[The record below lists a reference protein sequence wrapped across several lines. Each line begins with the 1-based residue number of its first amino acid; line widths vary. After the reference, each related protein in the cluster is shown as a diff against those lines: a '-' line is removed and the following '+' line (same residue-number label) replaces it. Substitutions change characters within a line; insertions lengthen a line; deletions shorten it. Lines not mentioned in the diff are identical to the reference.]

1 MKKKNNT
8 EISVIHL
15 AEFNLPAVT
24 ETANKDWIQF
34 GTDNMYPQY
43 LLELYNG
50 SSINNAIIKG
60 VSAMIY
66 GEGLDATDKQ
76 DSEEHKEQ
84 WLRLTSLLGHSQKDL
99 LKCLAFD
106 LKLFGM
112 CYVNVIWNK
121 PRTKIVEM
129 YHIPA
134 QYIRSGKTDG
144 YGNVN
149 EYYYSADWTN
159 TRKHKPRT
167 YKAFDEKDRT
177 SASQVLCIKDYSPG
191 SYYYSLPD
199 YQGST
204 SYIQLDMEIAQF
216 HLSNIKSGMF
226 PSMAVNFA
234 NGVPTR
240 EERRTIERQINSK
253 FGGSGNAG
261 KILITFNDGKDTAP
275 EIVPINANDNSDSYQ
290 FLSTETTRKVLT
302 GHRVTSPLLFG
313 VKGDGGG
320 FGNNA
325 DELRDS
331 YSLFNNTVIK
341 PFQNTLLEG
350 LQAVFSICDINL
362 DLYFKSLKPADFID
376 IETVAKVSE
385 DEQEKEGID
394 TEDKGEPIK
403 KEFKALDDIDRKPT
417 KQMMREAKKGLE
429 LRKEFGRGGTEV
441 GVARARDIMNGKNL
455 SIETIKRMYSFFSR
469 QEESIKNG
477 EGFKKGD
484 KGYPSAGKIAW
495 LLWGGEGGFD
505 WAKRKV
511 KEIENV
517 EKNLSDDD
525 AKVILSN
532 LKSTEVDEKEWF
544 ELGEIEAEDSSTET
558 EEKFQ
563 AFTNQHLSKHYEFA
577 SAGRIPSNPDSP
589 TSDSNAGLIRV
600 LYRYSRNL
608 KKNSRDFCK
617 QMVSLSKAGTLY
629 TINNLKQAKNLSVN
643 KGFGING
650 ANTYDIF
657 QWKGGAYCHHYF
669 VRKFY
674 IRKRVPKGTQVT
686 IDGKTYK
693 GGTYLP
699 NGSLNMFRN
708 SFLSEVNSGRFA
720 SSWRKIKDQEPRTP
734 APTIAPI
741 NTPTRGKYN

>member
-24 ETANKDWIQF
+24 ETANKDYIQF
-34 GTDNMYPQY
+34 GTDNLYPQY

-50 SSINNAIIKG
+50 SSINNAVIKG

-66 GEGLDATDKQ
+66 GEGLEATDRE
-76 DSEEHKEQ
+76 DSDEHKEQ
-84 WLRLTSLLGHSQKDL
+84 WLRLTSLLRSSQKDL

-112 CYVNVIWNK
+112 CYLNVVWNK

-149 EYYYSADWTN
+149 EYYYSADWSN
-159 TRKHKPRT
+159 LRKHKTRT
-167 YKAFDEKDRT
+167 YKAFNEKDRT
-177 SASQVLCIKDYSPG
+177 DASQVLCIKDYSPG

-234 NGVPTR
+234 NGIPTR
-240 EERRTIERQINSK
+240 EERQTIERQINSK

-275 EIVPINANDNSDSYQ
+275 EIIPINSNDNADSYQ

-313 VKGDGGG
+313 VKGDGSG

-350 LQAVFSICDINL
+350 LEPLFAINDINL

-376 IETVAKVSE
+376 IENVAKIDE

-394 TEDKGEPIK
+394 TGDEIK
-403 KEFKALDDIDRKPT
+403 KEF
-417 KQMMREAKKGLE
+417 
-429 LRKEFGRGGTEV
+429 TE
-441 GVARARDIMNGKNL
+441 
-455 SIETIKRMYSFFSR
+455 
-469 QEESIKNG
+469 
-477 EGFKKGD
+477 
-484 KGYPSAGKIAW
+484 
-495 LLWGGEGGFD
+495 
-505 WAKRKV
+505 
-511 KEIENV
+511 
-517 EKNLSDDD
+517 LSDDEFD
-525 AKVILSN
+525 SVLDNLNPEIIDEEWEVVEEREQGGGEDYEDWANRLIQKREDFADYIESKPSGFSYLDKSFYKIRFKYAVGSNKAKKTG
-532 LKSTEVDEKEWF
+532 KSRKFCIKMMNRTYDGKVYRIEDIDKASRSGVNKQLGHKGRAYDLFKFKGGIYCRHKWKE
-544 ELGEIEAEDSSTET
+544 
-558 EEKFQ
+558 
-563 AFTNQHLSKHYEFA
+563 
-577 SAGRIPSNPDSP
+577 
-589 TSDSNAGLIRV
+589 V
-600 LYRYSRNL
+600 LYRL
-608 KKNSRDFCK
+608 KKSTKIVDGKMPEYIGDYKTVGEIPSSYKPKPR
-617 QMVSLSKAGTLY
+617 
-629 TINNLKQAKNLSVN
+629 
-643 KGFGING
+643 GINDSRK
-650 ANTYDIF
+650 APVNMPD
-657 QWKGGAYCHHYF
+657 QGAY
-669 VRKFY
+669 
-674 IRKRVPKGTQVT
+674 
-686 IDGKTYK
+686 
-693 GGTYLP
+693 
-699 NGSLNMFRN
+699 
-708 SFLSEVNSGRFA
+708 
-720 SSWRKIKDQEPRTP
+720 
-734 APTIAPI
+734 PT
-741 NTPTRGKYN
+741 K

>member
-15 AEFNLPAVT
+15 AEFNLPQVT
-24 ETANKDWIQF
+24 ETTNKDWIQF

-66 GEGLDATDKQ
+66 GEGLDATDRQ

-112 CYVNVIWNK
+112 CYVNTIWNK

-134 QYIRSGKTDG
+134 QYIRSGKADG

-149 EYYYSADWTN
+149 DYYYSADWTN

-275 EIVPINANDNSDSYQ
+275 EIVPINANDNADSYQ

-341 PFQNTLLEG
+341 PFQNTLLNG
-350 LQAVFSICDINL
+350 LQDIFNICDINL

-376 IETVAKVSE
+376 ISNVAKVSE
-385 DEQEKEGID
+385 EDQEKEGID
-394 TEDKGEPIK
+394 TGEPVK
-403 KEFKALDDIDRKPT
+403 KEFKDLNNKIAVVGALDGEPLFATKEEAEAYAKLFKNCTGYHEHKEDGVIRYMACENHSDATEMGKKKKCEKKDR
-417 KQMMREAKKGLE
+417 
-429 LRKEFGRGGTEV
+429 
-441 GVARARDIMNGKNL
+441 
-455 SIETIKRMYSFFSR
+455 
-469 QEESIKNG
+469 
-477 EGFKKGD
+477 
-484 KGYPSAGKIAW
+484 
-495 LLWGGEGGFD
+495 
-505 WAKRKV
+505 
-511 KEIENV
+511 
-517 EKNLSDDD
+517 LSDDD

-532 LKSTEVDEKEWF
+532 LENTEIDNNEWF
-544 ELGEIEAEDSSTET
+544 ELGEIDAEDSSTDT

-577 SAGRIPSNPDSP
+577 SAGKIPSNPDSS
-589 TSDSNAGLIRV
+589 TSDSNAGFIRV

-608 KKNSRDFCK
+608 KANSRDFCK
-617 QMVSLSKAGTLY
+617 QMVRLSKAGTLY
-629 TINNLKQAKNLSVN
+629 TINNLKQAKNLTVN
-643 KGFGING
+643 KGFGPNG
-650 ANTYDIF
+650 SSNYDVF
-657 QWKGGAYCHHYF
+657 QWKGGKYCHHYF

-674 IRKRVPKGTQVT
+674 MRKRVPKGSKVT

-708 SFLSEVNSGRFA
+708 SFLAEVNSGRFA
-720 SSWRKIKDQEPRTP
+720 TSWKKIRGQEPKSP

>member
-24 ETANKDWIQF
+24 ETANKDYIQF
-34 GTDNMYPQY
+34 GTDNLYPQY

-50 SSINNAIIKG
+50 SSINNAVIKG

-66 GEGLDATDKQ
+66 GEGLEATDRE
-76 DSEEHKEQ
+76 DSDEHKEQ
-84 WLRLTSLLGHSQKDL
+84 WLRLTSLLRSSQKDL

-112 CYVNVIWNK
+112 CYLNVVWNK

-149 EYYYSADWTN
+149 EYYYSADWSN
-159 TRKHKPRT
+159 LRKHKTRT
-167 YKAFDEKDRT
+167 YKAFNEKDRT
-177 SASQVLCIKDYSPG
+177 DASQVLCIKDYSPG

-234 NGVPTR
+234 NGIPTR
-240 EERRTIERQINSK
+240 EERQTIERQINSK

-275 EIVPINANDNSDSYQ
+275 EIVPINSNDNADSYQ

-302 GHRVTSPLLFG
+302 GHRCTSPLLFG
-313 VKGDGGG
+313 VNGNSS

-350 LQAVFSICDINL
+350 LEPLFAINDISL

-376 IETVAKVSE
+376 IENVAKVSE

-394 TEDKGEPIK
+394 TGDEIK
-403 KEFKALDDIDRKPT
+403 KEF
-417 KQMMREAKKGLE
+417 
-429 LRKEFGRGGTEV
+429 TE
-441 GVARARDIMNGKNL
+441 
-455 SIETIKRMYSFFSR
+455 
-469 QEESIKNG
+469 
-477 EGFKKGD
+477 
-484 KGYPSAGKIAW
+484 
-495 LLWGGEGGFD
+495 
-505 WAKRKV
+505 
-511 KEIENV
+511 
-517 EKNLSDDD
+517 LSDDEFD
-525 AKVILSN
+525 SVLDNLNPEIIDEEWEVVEEREQGGDEGYEDWANRLIQKREDFADYIESKPSGFSYLDKSFYKIRFKYAVGSNKAKKTG
-532 LKSTEVDEKEWF
+532 KSRKFCIKMMNRTYDGKVYRIEDIDKASREGVNKQLGHKGRAYDLFKFKGGIYCRHKWKE
-544 ELGEIEAEDSSTET
+544 
-558 EEKFQ
+558 
-563 AFTNQHLSKHYEFA
+563 
-577 SAGRIPSNPDSP
+577 
-589 TSDSNAGLIRV
+589 V
-600 LYRYSRNL
+600 LYRL
-608 KKNSRDFCK
+608 KKSTKIVDGEMPEYIGDYKTVGEIPSSYKPKPR
-617 QMVSLSKAGTLY
+617 
-629 TINNLKQAKNLSVN
+629 
-643 KGFGING
+643 GINDSRK
-650 ANTYDIF
+650 APVNMPD
-657 QWKGGAYCHHYF
+657 QGAY
-669 VRKFY
+669 
-674 IRKRVPKGTQVT
+674 
-686 IDGKTYK
+686 
-693 GGTYLP
+693 
-699 NGSLNMFRN
+699 
-708 SFLSEVNSGRFA
+708 
-720 SSWRKIKDQEPRTP
+720 
-734 APTIAPI
+734 PT
-741 NTPTRGKYN
+741 K

>member
-15 AEFNLPAVT
+15 AEFNLPQVT
-24 ETANKDWIQF
+24 ETNNKDYIQF

-66 GEGLDATDKQ
+66 GEGLDATDRE

-112 CYVNVIWNK
+112 CYVNTIWNK

-134 QYIRSGKTDG
+134 QYIRSGKADG

-159 TRKHKPRT
+159 TRKHKPRI

-275 EIVPINANDNSDSYQ
+275 EIVPINANDNADSYQ

-331 YSLFNNTVIK
+331 YSLFNNTVVK
-341 PFQNTLLEG
+341 PFQNTLLSG
-350 LQAVFSICDINL
+350 LQDIFSICDINL

-376 IETVAKVSE
+376 ISNVAKVSE

-394 TEDKGEPIK
+394 TGDEIK
-403 KEFKALDDIDRKPT
+403 KEF
-417 KQMMREAKKGLE
+417 
-429 LRKEFGRGGTEV
+429 TE
-441 GVARARDIMNGKNL
+441 
-455 SIETIKRMYSFFSR
+455 
-469 QEESIKNG
+469 
-477 EGFKKGD
+477 
-484 KGYPSAGKIAW
+484 
-495 LLWGGEGGFD
+495 
-505 WAKRKV
+505 
-511 KEIENV
+511 
-517 EKNLSDDD
+517 LSDDQFD
-525 AKVILSN
+525 ALLNN
-532 LKSTEVDEKEWF
+532 LEGEQINDDEWEVVDEREQGTGDDYEEWADRF
-544 ELGEIEAEDSSTET
+544 IQKREDFAVNEIKSNEDKFSYLDKSYYRVRFKYAVGTTKGSGSKSRPFCENMMRLSRGGFVYRIEDIDIASERGINRQLGHNKQPYDLF
-558 EEKFQ
+558 KFKGGVYCRHKW
-563 AFTNQHLSKHYEFA
+563 NE
-577 SAGRIPSNPDSP
+577 
-589 TSDSNAGLIRV
+589 V
-600 LYRYSRNL
+600 LYRL
-608 KKNSRDFCK
+608 KKGTELKDG
-617 QMVSLSKAGTLY
+617 QSLDNDY
-629 TINNLKQAKNLSVN
+629 N
-643 KGFGING
+643 KVDSIP
-650 ANTYDIF
+650 ASY
-657 QWKGGAYCHHYF
+657 K
-669 VRKFY
+669 RK
-674 IRKRVPKGTQVT
+674 PKGLRES
-686 IDGKTYK
+686 K
-693 GGTYLP
+693 
-699 NGSLNMFRN
+699 
-708 SFLSEVNSGRFA
+708 
-720 SSWRKIKDQEPRTP
+720 
-734 APTIAPI
+734 IAP
-741 NTPTRGKYN
+741 YNMPDNGHYPGVK

>member
-15 AEFNLPAVT
+15 SEFNLPQVT
-24 ETANKDWIQF
+24 ETTNKDWIQF

-66 GEGLDATDKQ
+66 GEGLDATDRQ

-112 CYVNVIWNK
+112 CYVNTIWNK

-134 QYIRSGKTDG
+134 QYIRSGKADG

-226 PSMAVNFA
+226 PSLAVNFA
-234 NGVPTR
+234 NGIPSF
-240 EERRTIERQINSK
+240 EERKTIERQINSK

-275 EIVPINANDNSDSYQ
+275 EIVPISSNDNADSYQ

-331 YSLFNNTVIK
+331 YSLFTNTVVR
-341 PFQNTLLEG
+341 PFQNTLLDG
-350 LQAVFSICDINL
+350 LQDIFNICDINL

-376 IETVAKVSE
+376 IGNVAKVSE
-385 DEQEKEGID
+385 DDQEKEGID
-394 TEDKGEPIK
+394 TGDEIK
-403 KEFKALDDIDRKPT
+403 KEFTELSNDEFDILLKNLEGEQINEDEWEVVDEREQGTGDDYEEWADRFIQKREDFAVNEIKSNEDKFSYLDKSYYRVRFKYAVGTTKGSGSKSRPFCENMMRLSRGGFVYRIEDIDIASDRGINRQLGHN
-417 KQMMREAKKGLE
+417 KQPYDLFKFKGVVFCRHKWNE
-429 LRKEFGRGGTEV
+429 
-441 GVARARDIMNGKNL
+441 
-455 SIETIKRMYSFFSR
+455 
-469 QEESIKNG
+469 
-477 EGFKKGD
+477 
-484 KGYPSAGKIAW
+484 
-495 LLWGGEGGFD
+495 
-505 WAKRKV
+505 
-511 KEIENV
+511 
-517 EKNLSDDD
+517 
-525 AKVILSN
+525 
-532 LKSTEVDEKEWF
+532 
-544 ELGEIEAEDSSTET
+544 
-558 EEKFQ
+558 
-563 AFTNQHLSKHYEFA
+563 
-577 SAGRIPSNPDSP
+577 
-589 TSDSNAGLIRV
+589 V
-600 LYRYSRNL
+600 LYRL
-608 KKNSRDFCK
+608 KKGTELKDW
-617 QMVSLSKAGTLY
+617 QSLDNDY
-629 TINNLKQAKNLSVN
+629 N
-643 KGFGING
+643 KVDSIP
-650 ANTYDIF
+650 ASY
-657 QWKGGAYCHHYF
+657 K
-669 VRKFY
+669 RK
-674 IRKRVPKGTQVT
+674 PKGLRES
-686 IDGKTYK
+686 K
-693 GGTYLP
+693 
-699 NGSLNMFRN
+699 
-708 SFLSEVNSGRFA
+708 
-720 SSWRKIKDQEPRTP
+720 
-734 APTIAPI
+734 IAP
-741 NTPTRGKYN
+741 YNMPNNGHYPGVK

>member
-1 MKKKNNT
+1 MKKKNT

-15 AEFNLPAVT
+15 AEFNLPEVT
-24 ETANKDWIQF
+24 ETANKDYIQF

-76 DSEEHKEQ
+76 DSDEHKEQ

-112 CYVNVIWNK
+112 CYVNTIWNK

-134 QYIRSGKTDG
+134 QYIRSGKADG

-149 EYYYSADWTN
+149 EYYYSADWNN

-191 SYYYSLPD
+191 SHYYSLPD

-240 EERRTIERQINSK
+240 EERRTIERQINAK

-313 VKGDGGG
+313 VKGDGSG

-341 PFQNTLLEG
+341 PFQNTLLGG
-350 LQAVFSICDINL
+350 LQPIFDICDINL

-376 IETVAKVSE
+376 IETIAKKDE

-394 TEDKGEPIK
+394 TGEPVK
-403 KEFKALDDIDRKPT
+403 KEFKALDDIDTKPT
-417 KQMMREAKKGLE
+417 KGMIAEAKKGLE
-429 LRKEFGRGGTEV
+429 WRREYGRGGTEV
-441 GVARARDIMNGKNL
+441 GVARARDIANGKNL
-455 SIETIKRMYSFFSR
+455 SISTIKRMNSFFARHEKS
-469 QEESIKNG
+469 SKGG
-477 EGFKKGD
+477 EGFEPGED
-484 KGYPSAGKIAW
+484 GFPSAGRIAW
-495 LLWGGEGGFD
+495 ALWGGDAGQT
-505 WAKRKV
+505 WAAKKV

-532 LKSTEVDEKEWF
+532 LKSTEIDEKEWF
-544 ELGEIEAEDSSTET
+544 ELGEIDAEDSNTET

-577 SAGRIPSNPDSP
+577 SAGKIPSNPDSP

-608 KKNSRDFCK
+608 KANSRDFCK
-617 QMVSLSKAGTLY
+617 QMVRLSKAGTLY
-629 TINNLKQAKNLSVN
+629 TINNLKQAKNLTVN
-643 KGFGING
+643 KGFGPNG
-650 ANTYDIF
+650 SSNYDVF
-657 QWKGGAYCHHYF
+657 QWKGGKYCHHYF

-699 NGSLNMFRN
+699 NGTLDMFRN

>member
-15 AEFNLPAVT
+15 AEFNLPEVT
-24 ETANKDWIQF
+24 ETANKDYIQF

-112 CYVNVIWNK
+112 CYVNTIWNK

-134 QYIRSGKTDG
+134 QYIRSGKADS
-144 YGNVN
+144 YGRVN
-149 EYYYSADWTN
+149 EYYYSADWNN

-191 SYYYSLPD
+191 SHYYSLPD

-240 EERRTIERQINSK
+240 EERRTIERQINAK

-313 VKGDGGG
+313 VKGDGSG

-341 PFQNTLLEG
+341 PFQNTLLGG
-350 LQAVFSICDINL
+350 LQPIFDICDINL

-376 IETVAKVSE
+376 IETIAKKDE

-394 TEDKGEPIK
+394 TGEPVK
-403 KEFKALDDIDRKPT
+403 KEFKALDDIDTKPT
-417 KQMMREAKKGLE
+417 KGMIAEAKKGLE
-429 LRKEFGRGGTEV
+429 WRKEYGRGGTEV
-441 GVARARDIMNGKNL
+441 GVARARNISNGDNL
-455 SIETIKRMYSFFSR
+455 SLDTIKRMNSFFARHEKS
-469 QEESIKNG
+469 SKGG
-477 EGFKKGD
+477 EGFEPGED
-484 KGYPSAGKIAW
+484 GFPSAGRIAW
-495 LLWGGEGGFD
+495 ALWGGDAGQT
-505 WAKRKV
+505 WAAKKV

-532 LKSTEVDEKEWF
+532 LKSTEIDEKEWF
-544 ELGEIEAEDSSTET
+544 ELGEIDAEDSSTET

-608 KKNSRDFCK
+608 KANSRDFCK
-617 QMVSLSKAGTLY
+617 QMVRLSKAGTLY
-629 TINNLKQAKNLSVN
+629 TINNLKQAKNLTVN

-699 NGSLNMFRN
+699 NGTLDMFRN

>member
-15 AEFNLPAVT
+15 AEFNLPEVT
-24 ETANKDWIQF
+24 ETANKDYIQF

-84 WLRLTSLLGHSQKDL
+84 WLKLTSLLGHSQKDL

-112 CYVNVIWNK
+112 CYVNTIWNK

-134 QYIRSGKTDG
+134 QYIRSGKADA
-144 YGNVN
+144 YGKVN
-149 EYYYSADWTN
+149 EYYYSADWNN

-275 EIVPINANDNSDSYQ
+275 EIIPINANDNSDSYQ

-302 GHRVTSPLLFG
+302 GHRITSPLLFG
-313 VKGDGGG
+313 VNGNSS

-350 LQAVFSICDINL
+350 LQDIFSICDINL

-376 IETVAKVSE
+376 IETVAKKDES
-385 DEQEKEGID
+385 EQEKEGID
-394 TEDKGEPIK
+394 TGDEIK
-403 KEFKALDDIDRKPT
+403 KEF
-417 KQMMREAKKGLE
+417 
-429 LRKEFGRGGTEV
+429 TE
-441 GVARARDIMNGKNL
+441 
-455 SIETIKRMYSFFSR
+455 
-469 QEESIKNG
+469 
-477 EGFKKGD
+477 
-484 KGYPSAGKIAW
+484 
-495 LLWGGEGGFD
+495 
-505 WAKRKV
+505 
-511 KEIENV
+511 
-517 EKNLSDDD
+517 LSDDQFD
-525 AKVILSN
+525 ILLNN
-532 LKSTEVDEKEWF
+532 LEGEQINEDEWEVVDEREQGTGDDYEDWANRLIQKREDF
-544 ELGEIEAEDSSTET
+544 AVNEIKSNEDKFSYLDKSYYRVRFKYAVGTTKGASGKSRPFCENMMRLSRGGFVYRIEDIDIASERGINRQLGHKGKPYDLF
-558 EEKFQ
+558 KFKGGVYCRHKW
-563 AFTNQHLSKHYEFA
+563 NE
-577 SAGRIPSNPDSP
+577 
-589 TSDSNAGLIRV
+589 V
-600 LYRYSRNL
+600 LYRL
-608 KKNSRDFCK
+608 KKGTELKDG
-617 QMVSLSKAGTLY
+617 QSLDNDY
-629 TINNLKQAKNLSVN
+629 N
-643 KGFGING
+643 KVDSIP
-650 ANTYDIF
+650 ASY
-657 QWKGGAYCHHYF
+657 K
-669 VRKFY
+669 RK
-674 IRKRVPKGTQVT
+674 PKGLRES
-686 IDGKTYK
+686 K
-693 GGTYLP
+693 
-699 NGSLNMFRN
+699 
-708 SFLSEVNSGRFA
+708 
-720 SSWRKIKDQEPRTP
+720 
-734 APTIAPI
+734 IAP
-741 NTPTRGKYN
+741 YNMPNNGHYPGVK

>member
-1 MKKKNNT
+1 MKKKNT

-112 CYVNVIWNK
+112 CYVNTIWNK

-290 FLSTETTRKVLT
+290 FLSTETTQKVLT

-313 VKGDGGG
+313 VKGDGSG

-341 PFQNTLLEG
+341 PFQNTLLDG
-350 LQAVFSICDINL
+350 LQAIFSICDINL

-385 DEQEKEGID
+385 DDQEKEGID
-394 TEDKGEPIK
+394 TGDEIK
-403 KEFKALDDIDRKPT
+403 KEF
-417 KQMMREAKKGLE
+417 
-429 LRKEFGRGGTEV
+429 TE
-441 GVARARDIMNGKNL
+441 
-455 SIETIKRMYSFFSR
+455 
-469 QEESIKNG
+469 
-477 EGFKKGD
+477 
-484 KGYPSAGKIAW
+484 
-495 LLWGGEGGFD
+495 
-505 WAKRKV
+505 
-511 KEIENV
+511 
-517 EKNLSDDD
+517 LSDDQFD
-525 AKVILSN
+525 IILNN
-532 LKSTEVDEKEWF
+532 LEGEQINTDEWEVVDEREQGTGDSYEEWADRLIQKREDF
-544 ELGEIEAEDSSTET
+544 AVNEIKSNEDKFSYLDKSYYRVRFKYAVGSRKPKKTGNKSRPFCENMMRLSRGGFVYRIEDIDIASRDGVNRQLGHKGRPYDLF
-558 EEKFQ
+558 KFKGGVYCRHKW
-563 AFTNQHLSKHYEFA
+563 NE
-577 SAGRIPSNPDSP
+577 
-589 TSDSNAGLIRV
+589 V
-600 LYRYSRNL
+600 LYRL
-608 KKNSRDFCK
+608 KKGTELKDGQSLDDDYTK
-617 QMVSLSKAGTLY
+617 VSSIPKSY
-629 TINNLKQAKNLSVN
+629 
-643 KGFGING
+643 
-650 ANTYDIF
+650 
-657 QWKGGAYCHHYF
+657 
-669 VRKFY
+669 VRK
-674 IRKRVPKGTQVT
+674 PKG
-686 IDGKTYK
+686 IEDSK
-693 GGTYLP
+693 
-699 NGSLNMFRN
+699 
-708 SFLSEVNSGRFA
+708 
-720 SSWRKIKDQEPRTP
+720 
-734 APTIAPI
+734 IAPV
-741 NTPTRGKYN
+741 NMPNQGHYPGVK

>member
-15 AEFNLPAVT
+15 AEFNLPEVT
-24 ETANKDWIQF
+24 ETANKDWVQF

-50 SSINNAIIKG
+50 SSINSAIIKG

-66 GEGLDATDKQ
+66 GEGLEATNRQ
-76 DSEEHKEQ
+76 DSNEHKEQ

-112 CYVNVIWNK
+112 CYVNTIWNK

-134 QYIRSGKTDG
+134 QYIRSGKADG

-159 TRKHKPRT
+159 TKKHKPRT
-167 YKAFDEKDRT
+167 YKSFDEKDRT
-177 SASQVLCIKDYSPG
+177 SASQVLCVKDYSPG
-191 SYYYSLPD
+191 SHYYSLPD

-226 PSMAVNFA
+226 PSMAVNFT
-234 NGVPTR
+234 NGVPTQ

-261 KILITFNDGKDTAP
+261 KILITFNDGRDTSP
-275 EIVPINANDNSDSYQ
+275 EIIPINANDNSDSYQ

-313 VKGDGGG
+313 VKGDGSG

-331 YSLFNNTVIK
+331 FSLFTNSVVK
-341 PFQNTLLEG
+341 PIQNTLLEG
-350 LQAVFSICDINL
+350 LQPLFTINDIEL

-376 IETVAKVSE
+376 IENVAKVSE

-394 TEDKGEPIK
+394 VEENTPIAEVVETPEDSTEEVKDEVMEEPLEKEASYNGAQISSAIDIIAKVQEGILTKEQATVFLIQFLQLPPEVAKGFFTEGDNAVEKLTESINLKKSKGKSVDLTEDDG
-403 KEFKALDDIDRKPT
+403 
-417 KQMMREAKKGLE
+417 
-429 LRKEFGRGGTEV
+429 
-441 GVARARDIMNGKNL
+441 
-455 SIETIKRMYSFFSR
+455 
-469 QEESIKNG
+469 
-477 EGFKKGD
+477 
-484 KGYPSAGKIAW
+484 
-495 LLWGGEGGFD
+495 
-505 WAKRKV
+505 
-511 KEIENV
+511 
-517 EKNLSDDD
+517 
-525 AKVILSN
+525 KVILSN
-532 LKSTEVDEKEWF
+532 LKSTEIDEDEWF
-544 ELGEIEAEDSSTET
+544 ELGEIEAEDSDSST

-563 AFTNQHLSKHYEFA
+563 AFAGQHFSKHYEFA
-577 SAGRIPSNPDSP
+577 NASKIPSNPDSP
-589 TSDSNAGLIRV
+589 NSDSNAGFIRV

-608 KKNSRDFCK
+608 KANSRDFCK
-617 QMVSLSKAGTLY
+617 QMVGLSKAGTLY
-629 TINNLKQAKNLSVN
+629 TINNLKQASNLVVN
-643 KGFGING
+643 KGFGKNG
-650 ANTYDIF
+650 SSTYDIF
-657 QWKGGAYCHHYF
+657 QWKGGVYCHHYF

-674 IRKRVPKGTQVT
+674 MRKRVPKGSEVT

-708 SFLSEVNSGRFA
+708 SFLAEVNSGRFA
-720 SSWRKIKDQEPRTP
+720 TSWQKIRKQEPNSP

-741 NTPTRGKYN
+741 NTTTRGKYN

>member
-24 ETANKDWIQF
+24 ETANKDYIQF
-34 GTDNMYPQY
+34 GTDNLYPQY

-66 GEGLDATDKQ
+66 GEGIEATDRE
-76 DSEEHKEQ
+76 DSDEHKAQ

-129 YHIPA
+129 YHIPS

-144 YGNVN
+144 YGSVN
-149 EYYYSADWTN
+149 EYYYSADWSN
-159 TRKHKPRT
+159 PRKHKPRT

-177 SASQVLCIKDYSPG
+177 NASQVLCIKDYSPG

-234 NGVPTR
+234 NGIPTR
-240 EERRTIERQINSK
+240 EERQTIERQINSK

-275 EIVPINANDNSDSYQ
+275 EIVPINSNDNADSYQ

-313 VKGDGGG
+313 VKGDGSG

-341 PFQNTLLEG
+341 PFQNTLLGG
-350 LQAVFSICDINL
+350 LEPLFAINDISL

-376 IETVAKVSE
+376 IENVAKVSE

-394 TEDKGEPIK
+394 TGDEIK
-403 KEFKALDDIDRKPT
+403 KEF
-417 KQMMREAKKGLE
+417 
-429 LRKEFGRGGTEV
+429 TE
-441 GVARARDIMNGKNL
+441 
-455 SIETIKRMYSFFSR
+455 
-469 QEESIKNG
+469 
-477 EGFKKGD
+477 
-484 KGYPSAGKIAW
+484 
-495 LLWGGEGGFD
+495 
-505 WAKRKV
+505 
-511 KEIENV
+511 
-517 EKNLSDDD
+517 LSDDEFD
-525 AKVILSN
+525 SVLDNLNPEIIDEEWEVVEERDQGSEEDYEEWANRLIQKREDFADYIESKPSGFSYLDKSFYKIRFKYAVGSNKAKKTG
-532 LKSTEVDEKEWF
+532 KSRKFCIKMMNRTYDGKVYRIEDIDKASREGVNKQLGHKGRAYDLFKFKGGIYCRHKWKE
-544 ELGEIEAEDSSTET
+544 
-558 EEKFQ
+558 
-563 AFTNQHLSKHYEFA
+563 
-577 SAGRIPSNPDSP
+577 
-589 TSDSNAGLIRV
+589 V
-600 LYRYSRNL
+600 LYRL
-608 KKNSRDFCK
+608 KKSTKIVDGEMPEYIGDYK
-617 QMVSLSKAGTLY
+617 TVSEIPSSYKP
-629 TINNLKQAKNLSVN
+629 KPR
-643 KGFGING
+643 GINDSRK
-650 ANTYDIF
+650 APVNMPN
-657 QWKGGAYCHHYF
+657 QGAY
-669 VRKFY
+669 
-674 IRKRVPKGTQVT
+674 
-686 IDGKTYK
+686 
-693 GGTYLP
+693 
-699 NGSLNMFRN
+699 
-708 SFLSEVNSGRFA
+708 
-720 SSWRKIKDQEPRTP
+720 
-734 APTIAPI
+734 PT
-741 NTPTRGKYN
+741 K

>member
-1 MKKKNNT
+1 MKKKNT

-60 VSAMIY
+60 VAAMIY

-112 CYVNVIWNK
+112 CYVNTIWNK

-290 FLSTETTRKVLT
+290 FLSTETTQKVLT

-313 VKGDGGG
+313 VKGDGSG

-341 PFQNTLLEG
+341 PFQNTLLDG
-350 LQAVFSICDINL
+350 LQAIFSICDINL

-385 DEQEKEGID
+385 DDQEKEGID
-394 TEDKGEPIK
+394 TGDEIK
-403 KEFKALDDIDRKPT
+403 KEF
-417 KQMMREAKKGLE
+417 
-429 LRKEFGRGGTEV
+429 TE
-441 GVARARDIMNGKNL
+441 
-455 SIETIKRMYSFFSR
+455 
-469 QEESIKNG
+469 
-477 EGFKKGD
+477 
-484 KGYPSAGKIAW
+484 
-495 LLWGGEGGFD
+495 
-505 WAKRKV
+505 
-511 KEIENV
+511 
-517 EKNLSDDD
+517 LSDDQFD
-525 AKVILSN
+525 IILNN
-532 LKSTEVDEKEWF
+532 LEGEQINTDEWEVVDEREQGTGDSYEEWADRLIQKREDF
-544 ELGEIEAEDSSTET
+544 AVNEIKSNEDKFSYLDKSYYRVRFKYAVGSRKPKKTGNKSRPFCENMMRLSRGGFVYRIEDIDIASRDGVNRQLGHKGRPYDLF
-558 EEKFQ
+558 KFKGGVYCRHKW
-563 AFTNQHLSKHYEFA
+563 NE
-577 SAGRIPSNPDSP
+577 
-589 TSDSNAGLIRV
+589 V
-600 LYRYSRNL
+600 LYRL
-608 KKNSRDFCK
+608 KKGTELKDGQSLDDDYTK
-617 QMVSLSKAGTLY
+617 VSSIPKSY
-629 TINNLKQAKNLSVN
+629 
-643 KGFGING
+643 
-650 ANTYDIF
+650 
-657 QWKGGAYCHHYF
+657 
-669 VRKFY
+669 VRK
-674 IRKRVPKGTQVT
+674 PKG
-686 IDGKTYK
+686 IEDSK
-693 GGTYLP
+693 
-699 NGSLNMFRN
+699 
-708 SFLSEVNSGRFA
+708 
-720 SSWRKIKDQEPRTP
+720 
-734 APTIAPI
+734 IAPV
-741 NTPTRGKYN
+741 NMPNQGHYPGVK

>member
-15 AEFNLPAVT
+15 AEFNLPQVT
-24 ETANKDWIQF
+24 ETTNKDWIQF

-66 GEGLDATDKQ
+66 GEGLDATDRG
-76 DSEEHKEQ
+76 DSNEHKEQ

-112 CYVNVIWNK
+112 CYVNTIWNK

-226 PSMAVNFA
+226 PSLAVNFA
-234 NGVPTR
+234 NGIPSHD
-240 EERRTIERQINSK
+240 ERKTIERQINSK

-275 EIVPINANDNSDSYQ
+275 EIVPISSNDNADSYQ

-313 VKGDGGG
+313 VKGDGSG

-331 YSLFNNTVIK
+331 FSLFMNSVVK
-341 PFQNTLLEG
+341 PMQNTILEG
-350 LQAVFSICDINL
+350 LQPLFSICDINL

-376 IETVAKVSE
+376 ISNVAKVSE

-394 TEDKGEPIK
+394 TGDEIK
-403 KEFKALDDIDRKPT
+403 KEFTELSNDEFDILLNNLEGEQINDDEWEVVDEREQGTGDDYEEWADRFIQKREDFAVNEIKSNEDKFSYLDKSYYRVRFKYAVGTTKGSGGKSRPFCKNMMRLSRGGFVYRIEDIDIASERGINYQLGHN
-417 KQMMREAKKGLE
+417 KQPYDLFKFKG
-429 LRKEFGRGGTEV
+429 
-441 GVARARDIMNGKNL
+441 GVYCRHKWN
-455 SIETIKRMYSFFSR
+455 E
-469 QEESIKNG
+469 
-477 EGFKKGD
+477 
-484 KGYPSAGKIAW
+484 
-495 LLWGGEGGFD
+495 
-505 WAKRKV
+505 
-511 KEIENV
+511 
-517 EKNLSDDD
+517 
-525 AKVILSN
+525 
-532 LKSTEVDEKEWF
+532 
-544 ELGEIEAEDSSTET
+544 
-558 EEKFQ
+558 
-563 AFTNQHLSKHYEFA
+563 
-577 SAGRIPSNPDSP
+577 
-589 TSDSNAGLIRV
+589 V
-600 LYRYSRNL
+600 LYRL
-608 KKNSRDFCK
+608 KKGTELKDG
-617 QMVSLSKAGTLY
+617 QSLDNDY
-629 TINNLKQAKNLSVN
+629 N
-643 KGFGING
+643 KVDSIP
-650 ANTYDIF
+650 ASY
-657 QWKGGAYCHHYF
+657 K
-669 VRKFY
+669 RK
-674 IRKRVPKGTQVT
+674 PKGLRES
-686 IDGKTYK
+686 K
-693 GGTYLP
+693 
-699 NGSLNMFRN
+699 
-708 SFLSEVNSGRFA
+708 
-720 SSWRKIKDQEPRTP
+720 
-734 APTIAPI
+734 IAP
-741 NTPTRGKYN
+741 YNMPNNGHYPGVK

>member
-24 ETANKDWIQF
+24 ETASKDWIQF

-112 CYVNVIWNK
+112 CYVNTIWNK

-144 YGNVN
+144 YGKVN

-290 FLSTETTRKVLT
+290 FLSTETTQKVLT

-313 VKGDGGG
+313 VKGDGSG

-331 YSLFNNTVIK
+331 FSLFSNTVIK

-350 LQAVFSICDINL
+350 LQAIFTICDINL

-385 DEQEKEGID
+385 DDQEKEGID
-394 TEDKGEPIK
+394 TGEPIK
-403 KEFKALDDIDRKPT
+403 KEFKSLDDIDRKPT

-517 EKNLSDDD
+517 EELTELSDDQFD
-525 AKVILSN
+525 IILNN
-532 LKSTEVDEKEWF
+532 LEGEQINTDEWEVVDEREQGTGDDYEEWADRF
-544 ELGEIEAEDSSTET
+544 IQKREDFAVNEIKSNEDKFSYLDKSYYRVRFKYAVGSRKPKKTGNKSRPFCENMMRLSRGGFVYRIEDIDIASRDGVNKQLGHKGRSYDLF
-558 EEKFQ
+558 KFKGGVYCRHKW
-563 AFTNQHLSKHYEFA
+563 NE
-577 SAGRIPSNPDSP
+577 
-589 TSDSNAGLIRV
+589 V
-600 LYRYSRNL
+600 LYRL
-608 KKNSRDFCK
+608 KKGTELKDGQSLDDDYK
-617 QMVSLSKAGTLY
+617 KVSSIPKSY
-629 TINNLKQAKNLSVN
+629 
-643 KGFGING
+643 
-650 ANTYDIF
+650 
-657 QWKGGAYCHHYF
+657 
-669 VRKFY
+669 VRK
-674 IRKRVPKGTQVT
+674 PKGLE
-686 IDGKTYK
+686 DSK
-693 GGTYLP
+693 
-699 NGSLNMFRN
+699 
-708 SFLSEVNSGRFA
+708 
-720 SSWRKIKDQEPRTP
+720 
-734 APTIAPI
+734 IAPV
-741 NTPTRGKYN
+741 NMPNQGHYPGVK

>member
-15 AEFNLPAVT
+15 AEFNLPQVT

-34 GTDNMYPQY
+34 GTDNLYPQY

-50 SSINNAIIKG
+50 SSINNAVIKG
-60 VSAMIY
+60 VAAMIY
-66 GEGLDATDKQ
+66 GEGLDATDRE
-76 DSEEHKEQ
+76 DSDEHKEQ

-112 CYVNVIWNK
+112 CYVNTIWNK

-144 YGNVN
+144 YGSVN

-191 SYYYSLPD
+191 SHYYSLPD

-275 EIVPINANDNSDSYQ
+275 EIIPINANDNSDSYQ
-290 FLSTETTRKVLT
+290 FLSTETTQKVLT

-313 VKGDGGG
+313 VKGDGSG

-331 YSLFNNTVIK
+331 YSLFNNTVIR
-341 PFQNTLLEG
+341 PFQNTLLDG
-350 LQAVFSICDINL
+350 LQDIFNICDINL

-376 IETVAKVSE
+376 ISNVAKVSE

-394 TEDKGEPIK
+394 TGDEIK
-403 KEFKALDDIDRKPT
+403 KEFTELSNDEFDIILNNLEGEQINEEEWEVVDEREQGTGDDYEDWADRFIQKREDFAVNEIKSNEDKFSYLDKSYYRVRFKYAVGTTKGSGSKSRPFCANMMRLSRGGFVYRIEDIDIASDRGINRQLGHN
-417 KQMMREAKKGLE
+417 KQPYDLFKFKG
-429 LRKEFGRGGTEV
+429 
-441 GVARARDIMNGKNL
+441 GVYCRHKWN
-455 SIETIKRMYSFFSR
+455 E
-469 QEESIKNG
+469 
-477 EGFKKGD
+477 
-484 KGYPSAGKIAW
+484 
-495 LLWGGEGGFD
+495 
-505 WAKRKV
+505 
-511 KEIENV
+511 
-517 EKNLSDDD
+517 
-525 AKVILSN
+525 
-532 LKSTEVDEKEWF
+532 
-544 ELGEIEAEDSSTET
+544 
-558 EEKFQ
+558 
-563 AFTNQHLSKHYEFA
+563 
-577 SAGRIPSNPDSP
+577 
-589 TSDSNAGLIRV
+589 V
-600 LYRYSRNL
+600 LYRL
-608 KKNSRDFCK
+608 KKGTELKDG
-617 QMVSLSKAGTLY
+617 QSLDNDY
-629 TINNLKQAKNLSVN
+629 N
-643 KGFGING
+643 KVDSIP
-650 ANTYDIF
+650 ASY
-657 QWKGGAYCHHYF
+657 K
-669 VRKFY
+669 RK
-674 IRKRVPKGTQVT
+674 PKGLRES
-686 IDGKTYK
+686 K
-693 GGTYLP
+693 
-699 NGSLNMFRN
+699 
-708 SFLSEVNSGRFA
+708 
-720 SSWRKIKDQEPRTP
+720 
-734 APTIAPI
+734 IAP
-741 NTPTRGKYN
+741 YNMPNNGHYPGVK

>member
-1 MKKKNNT
+1 MKKKNT

-15 AEFNLPAVT
+15 AEFNLPQVT
-24 ETANKDWIQF
+24 ETANKDYIQF

-112 CYVNVIWNK
+112 CYVNTIWNK

-134 QYIRSGKTDG
+134 QYIRSGKADG

-275 EIVPINANDNSDSYQ
+275 EIIPINANDNSDSYQ

-313 VKGDGGG
+313 VKGDGSG

-331 YSLFNNTVIK
+331 YSLFSNTVIK
-341 PFQNTLLEG
+341 PFQNTLLGG
-350 LQAVFSICDINL
+350 LQAIFDICDINL

-385 DEQEKEGID
+385 DDQEKEGID
-394 TEDKGEPIK
+394 TGDEIK
-403 KEFKALDDIDRKPT
+403 KEFKALDDIDTKPT
-417 KQMMREAKKGLE
+417 KGMIAEAKKGLE
-429 LRKEFGRGGTEV
+429 WRKEYGRGGTEV
-441 GVARARDIMNGKNL
+441 GVARARNISNGDNL
-455 SIETIKRMYSFFSR
+455 SLDTIKRMHSFFSR
-469 QEESIKNG
+469 HEKSSKG
-477 EGFKKGD
+477 AEGFKPGED
-484 KGYPSAGKIAW
+484 GFPSAGRIAW
-495 LLWGGEGGFD
+495 ALWGGDAGQS
-505 WAKRKV
+505 WAAKKV
-511 KEIENV
+511 EEIENV
-517 EKNLSDDD
+517 EELTELSDDEFD
-525 AKVILSN
+525 DVLDN
-532 LKSTEVDEKEWF
+532 LNPQLIDDEWEVVDEREQGSEEDYEDWANRLIQKREDFADYIDSKPSGFSYLDKSYYKIRFKYVVGSRKAKKTGKSRKFCIKMMDRTYDGKVYRIEDIDKASRNGVNKQLGHKGRAYDLFKFKGGIYCRHKWKE
-544 ELGEIEAEDSSTET
+544 
-558 EEKFQ
+558 
-563 AFTNQHLSKHYEFA
+563 
-577 SAGRIPSNPDSP
+577 
-589 TSDSNAGLIRV
+589 V
-600 LYRYSRNL
+600 LYRL
-608 KKNSRDFCK
+608 KKSTKIVDGEMPENIGDYK
-617 QMVSLSKAGTLY
+617 TVSNIPSSYKPNPRGIDKAKT
-629 TINNLKQAKNLSVN
+629 APVN
-643 KGFGING
+643 MP
-650 ANTYDIF
+650 D
-657 QWKGGAYCHHYF
+657 QGAY
-669 VRKFY
+669 
-674 IRKRVPKGTQVT
+674 PGT
-686 IDGKTYK
+686 K
-693 GGTYLP
+693 
-699 NGSLNMFRN
+699 
-708 SFLSEVNSGRFA
+708 
-720 SSWRKIKDQEPRTP
+720 
-734 APTIAPI
+734 
-741 NTPTRGKYN
+741 

>member
-1 MKKKNNT
+1 MKKKNT

-15 AEFNLPAVT
+15 AEFNLPQVT
-24 ETANKDWIQF
+24 ETANKDYIQF

-112 CYVNVIWNK
+112 CYVNTIWNK

-134 QYIRSGKTDG
+134 QYIRSGKADG

-275 EIVPINANDNSDSYQ
+275 EIIPINANDNSDSYQ

-313 VKGDGGG
+313 VKGDGSG

-331 YSLFNNTVIK
+331 YSLFSNTVIK
-341 PFQNTLLEG
+341 PFQNTLLGG
-350 LQAVFSICDINL
+350 LQAIFDICDINL

-385 DEQEKEGID
+385 DDQEKEGID
-394 TEDKGEPIK
+394 TGDEIK
-403 KEFKALDDIDRKPT
+403 KEFKALDDIDTKPT
-417 KQMMREAKKGLE
+417 KGMIAEAKKGLE
-429 LRKEFGRGGTEV
+429 WRKEYGRGGTEV
-441 GVARARDIMNGKNL
+441 GVARARNISNGDNL
-455 SIETIKRMYSFFSR
+455 SLDTIKRMHSFFSR
-469 QEESIKNG
+469 HEKSSKG
-477 EGFKKGD
+477 AEGFKPGED
-484 KGYPSAGKIAW
+484 GFPSAGRIAW
-495 LLWGGEGGFD
+495 ALWGGDAGQS
-505 WAKRKV
+505 WAAKKV
-511 KEIENV
+511 EEIENV
-517 EKNLSDDD
+517 EELTELSDDEFD
-525 AKVILSN
+525 DVLDN
-532 LKSTEVDEKEWF
+532 LNPQLIDDEWEVVDEREQGSEEDYEDWANRLIQKREDFADYIDSKPSGFSYLDKSYYKIRFKYVVGSRKAKKTGKSRKFCIKMMDRTYDGKVYRIEDIDKASRNGVNKQLGHKGRAYDLFKFKGGIYCRHKWKE
-544 ELGEIEAEDSSTET
+544 
-558 EEKFQ
+558 
-563 AFTNQHLSKHYEFA
+563 
-577 SAGRIPSNPDSP
+577 
-589 TSDSNAGLIRV
+589 V
-600 LYRYSRNL
+600 LYRL
-608 KKNSRDFCK
+608 KKSTKIVDGEMPENIGDYK
-617 QMVSLSKAGTLY
+617 TVSNIPSSYIPNPRGIDKAKT
-629 TINNLKQAKNLSVN
+629 APVN
-643 KGFGING
+643 MP
-650 ANTYDIF
+650 D
-657 QWKGGAYCHHYF
+657 QGAY
-669 VRKFY
+669 
-674 IRKRVPKGTQVT
+674 PGT
-686 IDGKTYK
+686 K
-693 GGTYLP
+693 
-699 NGSLNMFRN
+699 
-708 SFLSEVNSGRFA
+708 
-720 SSWRKIKDQEPRTP
+720 
-734 APTIAPI
+734 
-741 NTPTRGKYN
+741 

>member
-1 MKKKNNT
+1 MKKKNT

-15 AEFNLPAVT
+15 AEFNLPEVT

-112 CYVNVIWNK
+112 CYVNTIWNK

-134 QYIRSGKTDG
+134 QYIRSGKADA
-144 YGNVN
+144 YGKVN
-149 EYYYSADWTN
+149 EYYYSADWNN

-240 EERRTIERQINSK
+240 EERRTIERQINAK

-302 GHRVTSPLLFG
+302 GHRCTSPLLFG
-313 VKGDGGG
+313 VNGNSS

-350 LQAVFSICDINL
+350 LQAIFDICDINL

-376 IETVAKVSE
+376 IETIAKKDE

-394 TEDKGEPIK
+394 TGEPVK
-403 KEFKALDDIDRKPT
+403 KEFKALDDIDTKPT
-417 KQMMREAKKGLE
+417 KGMIEQAKMGLE
-429 LRKEFGRGGTEV
+429 MRKEHGRGGTMV
-441 GVARARDIMNGKNL
+441 AVARARSIVNGQNL
-455 SIETIKRMYSFFSR
+455 SLDTIKRMHSFFSR
-469 QEESIKNG
+469 HEVDKKA
-477 EGFKKGD
+477 EGFDPGED
-484 KGYPSAGKIAW
+484 GYPSAGAIAW
-495 LLWGGEGGFD
+495 KLWGGDPGQT
-505 WAKRKV
+505 WAAKKV

-532 LKSTEVDEKEWF
+532 LKSTEIDDKEWF
-544 ELGEIEAEDSSTET
+544 ELGEIDAEDSNTET

-608 KKNSRDFCK
+608 KANSRDFCK
-617 QMVSLSKAGTLY
+617 QMVRLSKAGTLY

-699 NGSLNMFRN
+699 NGTLDMFRN

>member
-15 AEFNLPAVT
+15 AEFNLPEVT

-66 GEGLDATDKQ
+66 GEGLEATDRE
-76 DSEEHKEQ
+76 DSDEHKEQ

-112 CYVNVIWNK
+112 CYVNTIWNK

-313 VKGDGGG
+313 VKGDGSG

-331 YSLFNNTVIK
+331 YSLFTNTVIK
-341 PFQNTLLEG
+341 PFQNTLLGG
-350 LQAVFSICDINL
+350 LQAIFSICDINL

-376 IETVAKVSE
+376 IENVAKVSE

-394 TEDKGEPIK
+394 TGDEIK
-403 KEFKALDDIDRKPT
+403 KEF
-417 KQMMREAKKGLE
+417 
-429 LRKEFGRGGTEV
+429 TE
-441 GVARARDIMNGKNL
+441 
-455 SIETIKRMYSFFSR
+455 
-469 QEESIKNG
+469 
-477 EGFKKGD
+477 
-484 KGYPSAGKIAW
+484 
-495 LLWGGEGGFD
+495 
-505 WAKRKV
+505 
-511 KEIENV
+511 
-517 EKNLSDDD
+517 LSDDQFD
-525 AKVILSN
+525 IILNN
-532 LKSTEVDEKEWF
+532 LEGEQINEDEWEVVDEREQGTGDDYEDWADRLIQKREDF
-544 ELGEIEAEDSSTET
+544 AVNEIKSNEDKFSYLDKSYYRVRFKYAVGSTKPKKTGKSRPFCENMMRLSRGGFVYRIEDIDIASQRGVNKQLGHKGRPYDLFKFKGGVYCRHKWNEI
-558 EEKFQ
+558 
-563 AFTNQHLSKHYEFA
+563 
-577 SAGRIPSNPDSP
+577 
-589 TSDSNAGLIRV
+589 
-600 LYRYSRNL
+600 LYRL
-608 KKNSRDFCK
+608 KKGTELRDG
-617 QMVSLSKAGTLY
+617 QSLDNDYNRVSSIPKSY
-629 TINNLKQAKNLSVN
+629 Q
-643 KGFGING
+643 
-650 ANTYDIF
+650 
-657 QWKGGAYCHHYF
+657 
-669 VRKFY
+669 RK
-674 IRKRVPKGTQVT
+674 PKGL
-686 IDGKTYK
+686 KESK
-693 GGTYLP
+693 
-699 NGSLNMFRN
+699 
-708 SFLSEVNSGRFA
+708 
-720 SSWRKIKDQEPRTP
+720 
-734 APTIAPI
+734 IAPV
-741 NTPTRGKYN
+741 NMPNQGHYPGVK

>member
-24 ETANKDWIQF
+24 ETANKDYIQF
-34 GTDNMYPQY
+34 GTDNLYPQY

-50 SSINNAIIKG
+50 SSINNAVIKG

-66 GEGLDATDKQ
+66 GEGLEATDRE
-76 DSEEHKEQ
+76 DSDQHKEQ
-84 WLRLTSLLGHSQKDL
+84 WLRLTSLLRSSQKDL

-112 CYVNVIWNK
+112 CYLNVVWNK

-149 EYYYSADWTN
+149 EYYYSADWSN
-159 TRKHKPRT
+159 IRKHKTRT
-167 YKAFDEKDRT
+167 YKAFNEKDRT
-177 SASQVLCIKDYSPG
+177 DASQVLCIKDYSPG

-234 NGVPTR
+234 NGIPTR
-240 EERRTIERQINSK
+240 EERQTIERQINSK

-275 EIVPINANDNSDSYQ
+275 EIIPINSNDNADSYQ

-313 VKGDGGG
+313 VKGDGSG

-350 LQAVFSICDINL
+350 LEPLFAINDISL

-376 IETVAKVSE
+376 IENVAKIDE

-394 TEDKGEPIK
+394 TGDEIK
-403 KEFKALDDIDRKPT
+403 KEF
-417 KQMMREAKKGLE
+417 
-429 LRKEFGRGGTEV
+429 TE
-441 GVARARDIMNGKNL
+441 
-455 SIETIKRMYSFFSR
+455 
-469 QEESIKNG
+469 
-477 EGFKKGD
+477 
-484 KGYPSAGKIAW
+484 
-495 LLWGGEGGFD
+495 
-505 WAKRKV
+505 
-511 KEIENV
+511 
-517 EKNLSDDD
+517 LSDDQFD
-525 AKVILSN
+525 LIFKNLDGDIIDNEEWEVVEERDQGSEEEYEDWANRLIQKREDFAVNEIKSNEDKFSYLDKSYYRVRFKYAVGSTKGSGSKSRQFCKNMMRLSRGGFVYRIEDIDIGRDRGIN
-532 LKSTEVDEKEWF
+532 RQLGHKRQAYDLFKFKGGVYCTHKWKE
-544 ELGEIEAEDSSTET
+544 I
-558 EEKFQ
+558 
-563 AFTNQHLSKHYEFA
+563 
-577 SAGRIPSNPDSP
+577 
-589 TSDSNAGLIRV
+589 
-600 LYRYSRNL
+600 LYRL
-608 KKNSRDFCK
+608 KDGTELIDG
-617 QMVSLSKAGTLY
+617 QSLDNDY
-629 TINNLKQAKNLSVN
+629 N
-643 KGFGING
+643 KVDSIP
-650 ANTYDIF
+650 TRY
-657 QWKGGAYCHHYF
+657 K
-669 VRKFY
+669 RK
-674 IRKRVPKGTQVT
+674 PKGL
-686 IDGKTYK
+686 KESK
-693 GGTYLP
+693 
-699 NGSLNMFRN
+699 
-708 SFLSEVNSGRFA
+708 
-720 SSWRKIKDQEPRTP
+720 
-734 APTIAPI
+734 IAPV
-741 NTPTRGKYN
+741 NMPNQGHYPGVK

>member
-1 MKKKNNT
+1 MKKKNT

-15 AEFNLPAVT
+15 AEFNLPEVT
-24 ETANKDWIQF
+24 ETANKDYIQF

-112 CYVNVIWNK
+112 CYVNTIWNK

-134 QYIRSGKTDG
+134 QYIRSGKSDA

-240 EERRTIERQINSK
+240 EERRTIERQINAK

-275 EIVPINANDNSDSYQ
+275 EIIPINANDNSDSYQ

-313 VKGDGGG
+313 VKGDGSG

-341 PFQNTLLEG
+341 PFQNTLLGG
-350 LQAVFSICDINL
+350 LQAIFDICDINL
-362 DLYFKSLKPADFID
+362 DFYFKSLKPADFID

-385 DEQEKEGID
+385 DDQEKEGID
-394 TEDKGEPIK
+394 TGDEIK
-403 KEFKALDDIDRKPT
+403 KEFKALDDIDTKPT

-429 LRKEFGRGGTEV
+429 MRKEFGRGGTEV

-455 SIETIKRMYSFFSR
+455 SIKTIKRMYSFFSR
-469 QEESIKNG
+469 QEKSIKNG

-495 LLWGGEGGFD
+495 LLWGGEGGFN

-511 KEIENV
+511 EEIENV
-517 EKNLSDDD
+517 EELTELSDDQFD
-525 AKVILSN
+525 IILNN
-532 LKSTEVDEKEWF
+532 LEGEQINEEEWEVVDEREQGTGDDYEEWADRLIQKREDF
-544 ELGEIEAEDSSTET
+544 AVNEIKSNEDKFSYLDKSYYRVRFKYAVGSRKPKKTGNKSRPFCENMMRLSRGGFVYRIEDIDIASDRGINRQLGHKGRPYDLF
-558 EEKFQ
+558 KFKGGVYCRHKW
-563 AFTNQHLSKHYEFA
+563 NE
-577 SAGRIPSNPDSP
+577 
-589 TSDSNAGLIRV
+589 V
-600 LYRYSRNL
+600 LYRL
-608 KKNSRDFCK
+608 KKGTELKNGQSLDRD
-617 QMVSLSKAGTLY
+617 Y
-629 TINNLKQAKNLSVN
+629 N
-643 KGFGING
+643 KVDSIP
-650 ANTYDIF
+650 ASY
-657 QWKGGAYCHHYF
+657 K
-669 VRKFY
+669 RK
-674 IRKRVPKGTQVT
+674 PKGLRES
-686 IDGKTYK
+686 K
-693 GGTYLP
+693 
-699 NGSLNMFRN
+699 
-708 SFLSEVNSGRFA
+708 
-720 SSWRKIKDQEPRTP
+720 
-734 APTIAPI
+734 IAP
-741 NTPTRGKYN
+741 YNMPNNGHYPGVK

>member
-1 MKKKNNT
+1 MVKKKNNT

-15 AEFNLPAVT
+15 AEFNLPEVT
-24 ETANKDWIQF
+24 ETANKDYIQF

-112 CYVNVIWNK
+112 CYVNTIWNK

-134 QYIRSGKTDG
+134 QYIRSGKADG
-144 YGNVN
+144 YGRVN

-159 TRKHKPRT
+159 LRKHKPRT

-191 SYYYSLPD
+191 SHYYSLPD

-240 EERRTIERQINSK
+240 EERRTIERQINAK

-302 GHRVTSPLLFG
+302 SPLLFG
-313 VKGDGGG
+313 VKGDGSG

-341 PFQNTLLEG
+341 PFQNTLLGG
-350 LQAVFSICDINL
+350 LQAIFDICDINL

-376 IETVAKVSE
+376 IETVAKKNE

-394 TEDKGEPIK
+394 TGEPVK
-403 KEFKALDDIDRKPT
+403 KELKALDDIDTKPT
-417 KQMMREAKKGLE
+417 KGMIAEAKKGLE
-429 LRKEFGRGGTEV
+429 WRREYGRGGTEV
-441 GVARARDIMNGKNL
+441 GVARARNISNGDNL
-455 SIETIKRMYSFFSR
+455 SLDTIKRMHSFFSR
-469 QEESIKNG
+469 HEKSSKG
-477 EGFKKGD
+477 AEGFEPGED
-484 KGYPSAGKIAW
+484 GFPSAGRIAW
-495 LLWGGEGGFD
+495 ALWGGDAGQT
-505 WAKRKV
+505 WAAKKV
-511 KEIENV
+511 REIENV
-517 EKNLSDDD
+517 EELTELSDDQFD
-525 AKVILSN
+525 IILNN
-532 LKSTEVDEKEWF
+532 LEGEQINTDEWEVVDEREQGTGDSYEKWADRLIQKRENF
-544 ELGEIEAEDSSTET
+544 AVNEIKSNEDKFSYLDKSYYRVRFKYAVGSRKAKKTGNKSRPFCENMMRLSRGGFVYRIEDIDTASRNGINKQLGHKGRPYDLFKFKGGVYCRHKWNEILYRLKKGTDLKDGQSLDNDYTRVSSIPKSYVRKPKGIEDS
-558 EEKFQ
+558 K
-563 AFTNQHLSKHYEFA
+563 
-577 SAGRIPSNPDSP
+577 
-589 TSDSNAGLIRV
+589 
-600 LYRYSRNL
+600 
-608 KKNSRDFCK
+608 
-617 QMVSLSKAGTLY
+617 
-629 TINNLKQAKNLSVN
+629 
-643 KGFGING
+643 
-650 ANTYDIF
+650 
-657 QWKGGAYCHHYF
+657 
-669 VRKFY
+669 
-674 IRKRVPKGTQVT
+674 
-686 IDGKTYK
+686 
-693 GGTYLP
+693 
-699 NGSLNMFRN
+699 
-708 SFLSEVNSGRFA
+708 
-720 SSWRKIKDQEPRTP
+720 
-734 APTIAPI
+734 IAPV
-741 NTPTRGKYN
+741 NMPNQGHYPGVK